1 MEIRKINKS
10 VNDLI
15 QGAEYLGSG
24 ASKEAYAKNGIVYKV
39 PRGRYLIENYGDL
52 PTFPDTMEEV
62 NSFLEKLYETIG
74 EQMVWPIGQFAIEL
88 IIWKAIE
95 QLEKEGLEIN
105 CFARIKDYYFDKN
118 GVIVIEQELTRDFDY
133 AIDGNEDDYDELYDN
148 MRFEQ
153 KLLEPILFE
162 RFNIWLTDVR
172 DGNCGLGKDGQL
184 KLFDFGISS
193 TTDLDS
199 YGSYSCYENYSEN
212 YYYDYNSCE
221 SY

>member
-1 MEIRKINKS
+1 MKIRRINKS

-52 PTFPDTMEEV
+52 PSFPDTMGEVNNFLEEV
-62 NSFLEKLYETIG
+62 YNTIG

-95 QLEKEGLEIN
+95 QLESEGLEISS
-105 CFARIKDYYFDKN
+105 FARIKDYYFDKN

-133 AIDGNEDDYDELYDN
+133 AVDGNEDDYDELYDN

-153 KLLEPILFE
+153 KLLQPILLE
-162 RFNIWLTDVR
+162 RFNIMLADIR
-172 DGNCGLGKDGQL
+172 DGNCGLSKDGKL

-193 TTDLDS
+193 TTDLGS

-212 YYYDYNSCE
+212 YYYDCNSCE

>member
-1 MEIRKINKS
+1 MEIRRINKS

-52 PTFPDTMEEV
+52 PSFPDTMEEV
-62 NSFLEKLYETIG
+62 NSFLSEVYNTIG

-88 IIWKAIE
+88 IIWKAIK

-133 AIDGNEDDYDELYDN
+133 AVDGNEDDYDELYDN

-172 DGNCGLGKDGQL
+172 DGNCGLSKDGKL

-212 YYYDYNSCE
+212 YYYDCNSCE

>member
-1 MEIRKINKS
+1 MEIRTINKS

-15 QGAEYLGSG
+15 QGAEYLGCG
-24 ASKEAYAKNGIVYKV
+24 ASKEAYVKNGVVYKV

-52 PTFPDTMEEV
+52 PTFPDTIEEV
-62 NSFLEKLYETIG
+62 NSFLEEIYETIG

-95 QLEKEGLEIN
+95 QLENEGLEIN
-105 CFARIKDYYFDKN
+105 CFARVKDYYFDKN
-118 GVIVIEQELTRDFDY
+118 GVIVIEQELTRDFDFKT
-133 AIDGNEDDYDELYDN
+133 DSGMEDYDELYDN

-153 KLLEPILFE
+153 KLLEPILLE

-172 DGNCGLGKDGQL
+172 DENCGIGKDGKL

-193 TTDLDS
+193 TTNLTH
-199 YGSYSCYENYSEN
+199 YGSYSEYEERDSYC
-212 YYYDYNSCE
+212 YDYNPYE
-221 SY
+221 